1 MIELQFLLT
10 GLVAL
15 FVTIYVLLKQ
25 SLRQA
30 YAHWF
35 LFGFGLT
42 VTVGEV
48 LSYVYV
54 TAPNEASAVGA
65 FRLLILSSRLGYLL
79 LLLTVVNVP
88 GRRVMKS
95 LLLSLFPGL
104 VNVVV
109 VFLPGYLSNFTF
121 TPTGFGWTQSVVQVN
136 LLLLTDS
143 LCYLGSVAAI
153 IIGLF
158 DLVSNTSF
166 PSMKRKYTILLA
178 SFIIFQLPGILA
190 TNALT
195 VSEFLPSTL
204 HLGGLFQLLT
214 LLSVSYTISIKS
226 RRVLF
231 PALGGDFSHVYASFL
246 NLYYNF
252 IAADQLGEGVFE
264 FEGFVEKS
272 RVDELISFQG
282 DQITVGEIMDYEIPD
297 LLDRNLE
304 AFREGNVEERIVDR
318 YLDVLN
324 TAHQRLG
331 RGFQGIVEGNLEY
344 LKSSDLFY
352 GISDG
357 EFLSLVD
364 EDGSLKSVND
374 LEACLRIYKRILLPL
389 IHPLRKR
396 MDLRKLL
403 SKHLATRGL
412 VITEF
417 GGVSV
422 NVIRDWALR
431 ETEDQRI
438 PLIVEGFNGFLSW
451 VCERLLSDPS
461 VDVAEVLG
469 KIRRVL
475 SLNRDRAQELGVY
488 SSLLETL
495 VKAIPQS
502 NIYDFYMDY
511 LEEEVEER
519 TRRLEESERRY
530 QSLVEKEK
538 DLIYRLDVEGR
549 IIYAS
554 PALGAMLGYQ
564 EEEVLGLRFVDLV
577 SEELQERARVDFQ
590 ELLRRGE
597 MANETVLIARNGN
610 PHSVECVSQTME
622 DGGEMIG
629 VVGIARDI
637 TKRRSMERSLE
648 DHKERLSFLLE
659 NSPDIIMNLDKRGEI
674 RYINREIRGV
684 NGEKVVEST
693 VFEYVNKDYQE
704 SFREALQRGFD
715 FGESDQFECVFIDHT
730 WWEARLIPIQRDESV
745 VSAMLICTDITEWKR
760 LQEQLLRSERLA
772 AIGQLSSSVAHEIR
786 NPLGVIKNSCYYLRT
801 KLKDSVDRKV
811 VKHLNIIDSEVNS
824 ANLIVSDLLDFAKK
838 KPPVLKE
845 VNIHEL
851 ALSSLAK
858 TAIPNN
864 IQVVTGFD
872 ETPQML
878 LDREQIRRV
887 LLNIIQNAVQAM
899 PEGGRITLRIRVE
912 EGEVM
917 VSVEDTGVG
926 IPEENLSRIF
936 TPLFSTKAK
945 GVGLGLTI
953 SKQIVEAHGGEII
966 LESEVGKGST
976 FTIRLPLKQ
985 IVMESE
991 G

>member
-1 MIELQFLLT
+1 MIELQYLLA
-10 GLVAL
+10 GFVAL

-25 SLRQA
+25 SHRQA
-30 YAHWF
+30 SWF
-35 LFGFGLT
+35 LFGFGLA
-42 VTVGEV
+42 VAGGEV

-54 TAPNEASAVGA
+54 TAPNDTSAAGA
-65 FRLLILSSRLGYLL
+65 FRLLILSNRVGYLL

-88 GRRVMKS
+88 GRRVVKS
-95 LLLSLFPGL
+95 LLISLFPGL
-104 VNVVV
+104 INVVA
-109 VFLPGYLSNFTF
+109 VFLPGYLSNFAF
-121 TPTGFGWTQSVVQVN
+121 TPTGFGWAQSVVQVN
-136 LLLLTDS
+136 TLLLIDS

-153 IIGLF
+153 ILGLF

-166 PSMKRKYTILLA
+166 PSMKRKYTILLT
-178 SFIIFQLPGILA
+178 SFIIIQVTGILA

-195 VSEFLPSTL
+195 VLELLPSVL
-204 HLGGLFQLLT
+204 HLGGVFQLLT
-214 LLSVSYTISIKS
+214 LLSIAYTLSFRS
-226 RRVLF
+226 RRILF
-231 PALGGDFSHVYASFL
+231 PALGGDFSQVYASFL

-252 IAADQLGEGVFE
+252 IATNQLSEGAFE
-264 FEGFVEKS
+264 FEGFAKKS
-272 RVDELISFQG
+272 GVDELISFQE
-282 DQITVGEIMDYEIPD
+282 DQITVGEIMDYKIPD
-297 LLDRNLE
+297 LVDRNLD
-304 AFREGNVEERIVDR
+304 AFREGHVDERIVDR
-318 YLDVLN
+318 YLGVLN
-324 TAHQRLG
+324 TAHRRLG
-331 RGFQGIVEGNLEY
+331 RGFQRIVEENLEY
-344 LKSSDLFY
+344 LRISDLFY

-357 EFLSLVD
+357 EFLSIVD
-364 EDGSLKSVND
+364 EDGSLESVND
-374 LEACLRIYKRILLPL
+374 LDACLRIYKRILLPL

-396 MDLRKLL
+396 MDLPKLL
-403 SKHLATRGL
+403 SKHPATQGLAL
-412 VITEF
+412 TEF
-417 GGVSV
+417 DGVSV

-461 VDVAEVLG
+461 VDMVEVLG

-475 SLNRDRAQELGVY
+475 SLNRDRAKELGVY

-502 NIYDFYMDY
+502 NIYDFYLEY

-519 TRRLEESERRY
+519 TRRLEENKRKYR
-530 QSLVEKEK
+530 SLVETEK

-549 IIYAS
+549 IIFAS

-577 SEELQERARVDFQ
+577 SEELQERARADFQ

-597 MANETVLIARNGN
+597 MANETVLLARNGN
-610 PHSVECVSQTME
+610 PHSVEYVSQTME
-622 DGGEMIG
+622 ERGEMVG

-637 TKRRSMERSLE
+637 TKRRSMERALE
-648 DHKERLSFLLE
+648 DHKNRLSFLLE

-674 RYINREIRGV
+674 CYINREIRGAS
-684 NGEKVVEST
+684 GERVLGST
-693 VFEYVNKDYQE
+693 VFEYVKNDYQE
-704 SFREALQRGFD
+704 SFMEVLQRGFD
-715 FGESDQFECVFIDHT
+715 FGEPNQFECVFVDHT
-730 WWEARLIPIQRDESV
+730 WWETRLIPIQKDECV
-745 VSAMLICTDITEWKR
+745 TSAMLICTDITERKR

-786 NPLGVIKNSCYYLRT
+786 NPLGVIKNSCYYLHM
-801 KLKDSVDRKV
+801 KLKDSVNQKV
-811 VKHLNIIDSEVNS
+811 VKHLNIIDREVNS
-824 ANLIVSDLLDFAKK
+824 ANLIVSDLLDFARKK
-838 KPPVLKE
+838 TPVLKE

-851 ALSSLAK
+851 TLSVLAK
-858 TAIPNN
+858 IAIPNN
-864 IQVVTGFD
+864 IQVVTSFD
-872 ETPQML
+872 EAPQML
-878 LDREQIRRV
+878 LDGEQIQRV

-899 PEGGRITLRIRVE
+899 PEGGRVTLRIGVE
-912 EGEVM
+912 ERGVLM
-917 VSVEDTGVG
+917 SVEDTGVG

-936 TPLFSTKAK
+936 TPLFSTKTN

-966 LESEVGKGST
+966 LESEVGKGTT

-985 IVMESE
+985 IVIESE